1 MESAKDKYDI
11 IIEELAE
18 NFSELVLRWS
28 ESEFGS
34 FDNWL
39 QLLKNMMKFLQKEH
53 GDLKGIEKAEC
64 ASKAVVELSTR
75 IYNKQTQ
82 DLSEEEKNN
91 LKNGKLKM
99 VVLVM
104 ENPDILKSATG
115 ILKKTLQVFDANN
128 DGEIS
133 GDEIKGFFKSKLCC
147 CCK

>member
-1 MESAKDKYDI
+1 MASVKDKYDLV
-11 IIEELAE
+11 IEELSE

-91 LKNGKLKM
+91 LKSGKLKM

-128 DGEIS
+128 DGEVS
-133 GDEIKGFFKSKLCC
+133 SDEIKGFFKSKLCC

>member
-1 MESAKDKYDI
+1 MESTKDKYDI
-11 IIEELAE
+11 IIEELSE
-18 NFSELVLRWS
+18 NFSDLVLRWS
-28 ESEFGS
+28 ENQFGS

-39 QLLKNMMKFLQKEH
+39 QLLKNMMTFLQKEH
-53 GDLKGIEKAEC
+53 SNLKGIEKAEC
-64 ASKAVVELSTR
+64 AAKAVVELSTR

-82 DLSEEEKNN
+82 NLSEEEKNN

-128 DGEIS
+128 DGEVS
-133 GDEIKGFFKSKLCC
+133 CDEVKGFFKSKFCSKC
-147 CCK
+147 

>member
-18 NFSELVLRWS
+18 NFSQLVLRWS
-28 ESEFGS
+28 ENEFGS

-91 LKNGKLKM
+91 LKSGKLKM

-128 DGEIS
+128 DGEVS
-133 GDEIKGFFKSKLCC
+133 SDEIKGFFKSKLCC

>member
-18 NFSELVLRWS
+18 NFSQLVLRWS
-28 ESEFGS
+28 ENEFGS

-91 LKNGKLKM
+91 LKSGKLKM

-115 ILKKTLQVFDANN
+115 ILKQTLQVFDTNN
-128 DGEIS
+128 DGEVS
-133 GDEIKGFFKSKLCC
+133 SDEIKGFFKSKLCC

>member
-18 NFSELVLRWS
+18 NFSQLVLRWS

-99 VVLVM
+99 VILVM

>member
-18 NFSELVLRWS
+18 NFSQLVLRWS
-28 ESEFGS
+28 ENEFGS

-91 LKNGKLKM
+91 LKSGKLKM

-115 ILKKTLQVFDANN
+115 ILKQTLQAFDTNN
-128 DGEIS
+128 DGEVS
-133 GDEIKGFFKSKLCC
+133 SDEIKGFFKSKLCC

>member
-18 NFSELVLRWS
+18 HFSQLVLRWS

-91 LKNGKLKM
+91 LKSGKLKM

-115 ILKKTLQVFDANN
+115 ILKQTLQVFDTNN
-128 DGEIS
+128 DGEVS
-133 GDEIKGFFKSKLCC
+133 SDEIKGFFKSKLCC

>member
-11 IIEELAE
+11 IIEDLSE
-18 NFSELVLRWS
+18 NFSQLVLRWS

-75 IYNKQTQ
+75 IYNKHTQ

-91 LKNGKLKM
+91 LKSGKLKM

-128 DGEIS
+128 DGEVS
-133 GDEIKGFFKSKLCC
+133 SDEIKGFFKSKLCC
-147 CCK
+147 WCK

>member
-1 MESAKDKYDI
+1 MESVKDKYDT
-11 IIEELAE
+11 IIEHITS
-18 NFSELVLRWS
+18 NFSDLVLRWS

-39 QLLKNMMKFLQKEH
+39 QLLKNMMKFLQQEH

-64 ASKAVVELSTR
+64 ASKAIVGLSIS
-75 IYNKQTQ
+75 IYNKQTK

-91 LKNGKLKM
+91 LRSGKLKM

-104 ENPDILKSATG
+104 ENPEILKSATG
-115 ILKKTLQVFDANN
+115 ILKKTLKMFDANN
-128 DGEIS
+128 DGEVS
-133 GDEIKGFFKSKLCC
+133 CNEVKGFFKSKFCY

>member
-99 VVLVM
+99 VILVM

>member
-11 IIEELAE
+11 IIEDLSE
-18 NFSELVLRWS
+18 NFSQLVLRWS
-28 ESEFGS
+28 ESEFGN

-91 LKNGKLKM
+91 LKSGKLKM

-128 DGEIS
+128 DGEVS
-133 GDEIKGFFKSKLCC
+133 SDEIKGFFKSKLCC
-147 CCK
+147 CYK

>member
-1 MESAKDKYDI
+1 MESTKDKYDI
-11 IIEELAE
+11 IIEELSE
-18 NFSELVLRWS
+18 NFSDLVLRWS
-28 ESEFGS
+28 ENQFGS

-39 QLLKNMMKFLQKEH
+39 QLLKNMMIFLQKEH
-53 GDLKGIEKAEC
+53 SNLKGIEKAEC
-64 ASKAVVELSTR
+64 ATKAVVELATR

-82 DLSEEEKNN
+82 NLSEEEKNN

-115 ILKKTLQVFDANN
+115 ILKKTLQAFDANN
-128 DGEIS
+128 DGEVS
-133 GDEIKGFFKSKLCC
+133 CDEVKGFFKSKFCC

>member
-11 IIEELAE
+11 IIEDLSE
-18 NFSELVLRWS
+18 NFSQLVLRWS

-128 DGEIS
+128 DGEVS
-133 GDEIKGFFKSKLCC
+133 SDEIKGFFKSKLCC

>member
-1 MESAKDKYDI
+1 MESVKDKYDI
-11 IIEELAE
+11 IIENLCE

-28 ESEFGS
+28 ESDFGS

-39 QLLKNMMKFLQKEH
+39 QLLKNMMTFLQKEH
-53 GDLKGIEKAEC
+53 GNLKGIEKAEC
-64 ASKAVVELSTR
+64 ASKAIVELSTR
-75 IYNKQTQ
+75 IYNKQTES
-82 DLSEEEKNN
+82 LSEEEKNN
-91 LKNGKLKM
+91 LRSGKLKM

-128 DGEIS
+128 DGEVS
-133 GDEIKGFFKSKLCC
+133 CNEIKGFFKSKFCC